1 MSSFSHAFLLVQRE
15 HSRNTARS
23 TKKTQYEYT
32 DHRVMISSPPK
43 SLPPQYNYSANAIK
57 MCNRDPSPRPSSSS
71 NWEEG
76 EMTKRRPGAFCPHKR
91 SQYVEA
97 PTHKESMCGGS
108 STKGINMWRLLH
120 KWNQYV
126 EAPSTNGIGV
136 NMWRLPPQME

>member
-1 MSSFSHAFLLVQRE
+1 
-15 HSRNTARS
+15 
-23 TKKTQYEYT
+23 
-32 DHRVMISSPPK
+32 
-43 SLPPQYNYSANAIK
+43 

-136 NMWRLPPQME
+136 NMWRLPPQMESICGRLSSFFPVSSGYNTNAITIQYEFLPSSLPPRQIVLQSNRKRYTPRVQ